1 MRCGRRENGARAAGS
16 ESAQPR
22 PQATRELRHLQE
34 EGEFG
39 AYPASEYPSCG
50 GRNVRRMGES
60 PFEMSPGELQ
70 DRSERLAA
78 LVDELGAALRSSGVA
93 EDAASRLLE
102 NASAAVLDALTL
114 DLMLPDDA
122 PASAPA
128 QAPEPE
134 TTPQPLPLA
143 A

>member
-1 MRCGRRENGARAAGS
+1 
-16 ESAQPR
+16 
-22 PQATRELRHLQE
+22 
-34 EGEFG
+34 
-39 AYPASEYPSCG
+39 
-50 GRNVRRMGES
+50 
-60 PFEMSPGELQ
+60 MSPGALQ

-78 LVDELGAALRSSGVA
+78 LVDGLGAALRDCGVT

-122 PASAPA
+122 PAQPVAAPVEKRA
-128 QAPEPE
+128 AGPVFS
-134 TTPQPLPLA
+134 LA